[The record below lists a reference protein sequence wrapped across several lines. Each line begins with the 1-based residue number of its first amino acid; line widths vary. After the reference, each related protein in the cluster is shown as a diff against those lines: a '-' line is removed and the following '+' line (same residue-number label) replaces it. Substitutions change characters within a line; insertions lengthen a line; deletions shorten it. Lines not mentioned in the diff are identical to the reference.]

1 MNIIEYAKEIRQA
14 SQDGD
19 TNKIKELETLKGNE
33 NATVKDVEEL
43 NANMVS
49 LLVSLISQET
59 LINSYKLDL
68 ITTTLVEKEI
78 ITDKDVEELN
88 KSLEELIDYTKGENN
103 DK

>member
-19 TNKIKELETLKGNE
+19 TNKIKELETLKGSE

-49 LLVSLISQET
+49 LIVSLISQET

>member
-1 MNIIEYAKEIRQA
+1 MDIIEYAKEIRQA

-49 LLVSLISQET
+49 LIVSLISQET

-78 ITDKDVEELN
+78 ITNKDVEELN

>member
-49 LLVSLISQET
+49 LIVSLISQET

-78 ITDKDVEELN
+78 FSAEDIDELN

>member
-1 MNIIEYAKEIRQA
+1 MNIIEYAREIRQA

-49 LLVSLISQET
+49 LIVSLISQET

-68 ITTTLVEKEI
+68 IITALTEKEI
-78 ITDKDVEELN
+78 FSAEDIDELN

>member
-1 MNIIEYAKEIRQA
+1 MNIIEYAREIRQA

-49 LLVSLISQET
+49 LIVSLISQET

-68 ITTTLVEKEI
+68 IITALTEKEI
-78 ITDKDVEELN
+78 FSTEDIDELN

>member
-1 MNIIEYAKEIRQA
+1 MNIIEYAREIRQA
-14 SQDGD
+14 SQEG
-19 TNKIKELETLKGNE
+19 NEAKVKELETTKGSE
-33 NATVKDVEEL
+33 PATIKDVEEL
-43 NANMVS
+43 NASMAS
-49 LLVSLISQET
+49 LISSIISQET

-88 KSLEELIDYTKGENN
+88 KSLEELIDYMQGEQN

>member
-49 LLVSLISQET
+49 LIVSLISQET

>member
-68 ITTTLVEKEI
+68 ITTALTEKEI
-78 ITDKDVEELN
+78 FSTEDIDELN